1 MPIELRHNT
10 YFAYL
15 DVPKDVRSKLRRRV
29 FRETLRTDSRS
40 VAKRRAAPKIAN
52 WKSQIEKAR
61 GNPNH
66 NDVEFWRISL
76 KRAKANPD
84 DPAYWREALRSAK
97 DDDQRAA
104 IMEQIDMV
112 AWDIGATNVE
122 NIGDPPSSDPE
133 ASRFYFEAAGA
144 HLPTTEHLDEWIA
157 SLQVKAKTAGMR
169 RATVMRL
176 GEKFPML
183 EDISRREIRR
193 WVTELITEV
202 KPATV
207 QRMMTDCRTYWAYLA
222 TIEAVPEDS
231 APFDRL
237 GLKVS
242 RASWQPFE
250 PDDVVRL
257 LGKAVG
263 QGDDQLADLIRLAMY
278 TGARREELCALPVAN
293 VKDDRFAVA
302 AAKTPAGVR
311 EVPIH
316 HELAQTMARLVEES
330 TDGYVLAGLK
340 PNRNGDR
347 GDVMGKRFTR
357 LKRDLGFD
365 DRHVFHSIRGT
376 VITML
381 EHAGVP
387 EGTVQDIV
395 GHERSTLTG
404 STYSGKSTFEMRR
417 DALDKLGY

>member
-1 MPIELRHNT
+1 MAIELRHRT

-15 DVPKDVRSKLRRRV
+15 DVPKDVRSKLGRRI
-29 FRETLRTDSRS
+29 FRETLQTDSRS
-40 VAKRRAAPKIAN
+40 VANRRAAPKIAN
-52 WKSQIEKAR
+52 WKAR
-61 GNPNH
+61 IARAREEPNH
-66 NDVEFWRISL
+66 NDAR
-76 KRAKANPD
+76 
-84 DPAYWREALRSAK
+84 YWREALR
-97 DDDQRAA
+97 RAA
-104 IMEQIDMV
+104 DDKERAVIMEQIDMV
-112 AWDIGATNVE
+112 AWDIGAINVE
-122 NIGDPPSSDPE
+122 NIGDTPSSAPE
-133 ASRFYFEAAGA
+133 ASRFYFEATGERV
-144 HLPTTEHLDEWIA
+144 PTTEHLDEWIA

-169 RATVMRL
+169 RVTVMQL
-176 GEKFPML
+176 AEKFPML

-193 WVTELITEV
+193 WVTELMSEL

-250 PDDVVRL
+250 PGDLVRL
-257 LGKAVG
+257 LNEASACEDTK
-263 QGDDQLADLIRLAMY
+263 LADLIRLAMY

-293 VKDDRFAVA
+293 VKGDRFTIA

-316 HELAQTMARLVEES
+316 RELAQTMARLVKES
-330 TDGYVLAGLK
+330 TDGYVISGLK
-340 PNRNGDR
+340 PNKNGDR
-347 GDVMGKRFTR
+347 GDVLGKRFTR
-357 LKRDLGFD
+357 LKRDMGFD
-365 DRHVFHSIRGT
+365 DRHVFHSIRAT

-381 EHAGVP
+381 ERAGVP

-404 STYSGKSTFEMRR
+404 STYSGKSTVEMRR
-417 DALDKLGY
+417 DALNKLAY